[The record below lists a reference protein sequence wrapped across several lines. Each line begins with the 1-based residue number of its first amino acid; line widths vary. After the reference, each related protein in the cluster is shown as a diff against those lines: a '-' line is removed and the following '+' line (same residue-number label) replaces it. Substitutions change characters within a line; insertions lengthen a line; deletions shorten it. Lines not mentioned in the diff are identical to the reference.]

1 MLGVSPSSQPT
12 CALTWTKGS
21 VNLHRQSNLGRRMH
35 FTNSQS
41 TSLLESWR
49 NWKDSTLNLEGG
61 DVGLKVTKEQIH
73 LF

>member
-1 MLGVSPSSQPT
+1 
-12 CALTWTKGS
+12 
-21 VNLHRQSNLGRRMH
+21 MH